1 LNSPATRIART
12 LLAIL
17 APCGFASAQ
26 STSNFPDKPIRVVI
40 PQLAGGTADTVLRL
54 YAEKMGEILGQRL
67 VVDNRAGSGV
77 ASITALQLVANASP
91 DGHTLLL
98 VVPSFTFSPAI
109 VKDMPVDVVRDFAPV
124 TLLNRDP
131 YLVTIYPGLPAHSVQ
146 DLVALAK
153 AKPGSLSAGAGNF
166 GSGTYLVTM
175 HFLDAAGIRELST
188 YIPYKS
194 MTGAFVDVI
203 AGRAQI
209 SVSSIVSA
217 WTFVKA
223 GRLRALAVTSAQ
235 RSDGLPDTPTV
246 AEQGVAGFEA
256 IAWNGLV
263 APAKTPVARIDK
275 LSAAAA
281 QAAKSHEI
289 RDRLK
294 SQGSEAI
301 GSTPAEFRHL
311 IGSEIKRWRQLV
323 GKLGI
328 TPT

>member
-1 LNSPATRIART
+1 
-12 LLAIL
+12 
-17 APCGFASAQ
+17 
-26 STSNFPDKPIRVVI
+26 
-40 PQLAGGTADTVLRL
+40 
-54 YAEKMGEILGQRL
+54 
-67 VVDNRAGSGV
+67 
-77 ASITALQLVANASP
+77 
-91 DGHTLLL
+91 
-98 VVPSFTFSPAI
+98 
-109 VKDMPVDVVRDFAPV
+109 
-124 TLLNRDP
+124 
-131 YLVTIYPGLPAHSVQ
+131 VQ

-175 HFLDAAGIRELST
+175 HFLEAAGIRELST